1 MGHWDRLR
9 FGGEE
14 LGVIWICRIGQDPLP
29 ASRSCHGNHE
39 GKEGMEWKV
48 SCPLAKHP
56 RLFGIGAQNQFWLL
70 PAERGQS

>member
-1 MGHWDRLR
+1 MGHRDRSR

-39 GKEGMEWKV
+39 EKEGMEWKV
-48 SCPLAKHP
+48 SRESLIAMGWLPTGQT
-56 RLFGIGAQNQFWLL
+56 RTVEERIGT
-70 PAERGQS
+70 